1 MLDGTHKVHLHL
13 LAAWRLL
20 VTKSHVLEGL
30 MLIQLLHFK
39 VSGILPFGVPVLSI
53 ELQCV
58 FAIARDLKTALASWR
73 CVAGM
78 QLGLIDQL
86 NQLVTSMGKMS
97 KLLPTLFIEQTIV
110 TSMLGACD
118 GVIFANDVEGLCSN
132 FTVLPFQQDI
142 AWRPF
147 ATWV

>member
-1 MLDGTHKVHLHL
+1 MLDGTHKVCLCL

-53 ELQCV
+53 ELQCM
-58 FAIARDLKTALASWR
+58 FAIARDLKTALASW
-73 CVAGM
+73 CCAAGM
-78 QLGLIDQL
+78 QLGLIDQP
-86 NQLVTSMGKMS
+86 NQLVASMGKMS

-110 TSMLGACD
+110 TSMLSTCD
-118 GVIFANDVEGLCSN
+118 GVIFANNVEGLCSD

-142 AWRPF
+142 AQRPF
-147 ATWV
+147 VTWV